1 MVLRRVAARL
11 DLPESSNRRTGRKR
25 TSFFL
30 WTRYSRLSCRLS
42 LKGLPCSST
51 VSDLVKAR
59 TLSWCAFDLN
69 VARSCF
75 CPPAAP
81 PTKAALEFV
90 GVARRDGRTCD
101 RVARRSAL
109 DEARER
115 CILVLQSCRLNEER
129 AVTSREAFHAD
140 HAGVTA
146 GVQQRAA
153 LLREASARCSDLGSS
168 VASKKGRSGEER

>member
-1 MVLRRVAARL
+1 M
-11 DLPESSNRRTGRKR
+11 
-25 TSFFL
+25 
-30 WTRYSRLSCRLS
+30 SCRLS

-115 CILVLQSCRLNEER
+115 CILVLQSCRLNDER
-129 AVTSREAFHAD
+129 AVTSQAAFTPTAQGSQQEYSSELHYFGKRRR
-140 HAGVTA
+140 GVPTL
-146 GVQQRAA
+146 VRA
-153 LLREASARCSDLGSS
+153 LLQKKDEAERKGDGGEMVWGSS
-168 VASKKGRSGEER
+168 